1 MQKQSKM
8 ETNNDKLKM
17 MWCQQE
23 AFMRL
28 LQEKRSFTEFPVD
41 ITAKSGQKIV
51 KDITHECMHE
61 LFEANQHLKNSK
73 DHRVTDVKN
82 FDRDAYIEELSDAL
96 HYFIEIAILTGV
108 SMDELY
114 EKYIQKGSINVERI
128 NSGY

>member
-1 MQKQSKM
+1 
-8 ETNNDKLKM
+8 
-17 MWCQQE
+17 
-23 AFMRL
+23 MRL

-73 DHRVTDVKN
+73 DHRATDVKN

-114 EKYIQKGSINVERI
+114 EKYMQKGSINVERI
-128 NSGY
+128 NNGY